1 MRSSV
6 GYCLRKSH
14 SLVVLL
20 LLLLAAGLFY
30 GLCTAFSATSAPA
43 AAKTVVRI
51 GWIETPDNLNPYVGT
66 QGTDFEIWTLNY
78 DGLVGGN
85 GTNTVLPQLA
95 TSWSVTPDGK
105 TWTFHIRHGVT
116 WQDGVPLTARDVA
129 FSYNYILAN
138 NLANWT
144 VYLTGIK
151 RAVAVDDYTVK
162 ILCNGP
168 KADILT
174 DTVYIV
180 PQHIWSKV
188 PGKAAGT
195 SYKVKVPLVGS
206 GPFQT
211 VAYEQ
216 DNYVT
221 MVANPNF
228 WGGRPKID
236 ELIFQTYQNA
246 DTMVSDLR
254 SGYLD
259 AAVGIPRA
267 QYAQV
272 SKTPGITASADAYWQ
287 FVELGMNCDPSPS
300 SKGNPVLLDE
310 RFRQALNWAVDRQKV
325 VSLAYAGF
333 ATVGSTLIPPYSP
346 YHWQPAADQM
356 YSYDPAKAD
365 QLLDAAGYKM
375 GPHGIRLDKHGK
387 PIVLRLYATSDYS
400 EDQIIAKLCVGWFKA
415 VGVKAV
421 LSVVDP
427 GFLESAQVSSVG
439 RQADARLRHVR
450 LVLDDGRRSQLH
462 GRIYTPEQIEG
473 WNDCSGQTPTSRSS
487 PPCRSGSSTRRSACD
502 RAKMQQIFYNAC
514 PYIIFAYPQMLEAYN
529 TAQVHGLDA
538 RAGQGRRGRLQ
549 LQQPRDLLYLR
560 AAAARTSS
568 LRRSSWLPSSAS
580 FPGVAALID
589 RGRWCRS
596 ARGADERR
604 RLFVLLEPLGGERR
618 YGRGLGGWRRELEAP
633 AGSGGNGHEDGV
645 AGTFVDERAQV
656 HERTLNVLAM
666 VGMRVDTQEGR
677 RSSPPRAPRSTRRA
691 TSCAFLRR
699 SSRRRC
705 ASPPGASPWELAAP
719 AGAFR

>member
-387 PIVLRLYATSDYS
+387 PIVLRLYATTDYS
-400 EDQIIAKLCVGWFKA
+400 EGQIIAKLCVGWFKA

-439 RQADARLRHVR
+439 SKLTPDYDMYVWYWTMD
-450 LVLDDGRRSQLH
+450 VDPNFMVS
-462 GRIYTPEQIEG
+462 IYTPAQIGG
-473 WNDCSGQTPTSRSS
+473 WNDCYWTNPAFTDLAALQITQLDKAQRVQTVQ
-487 PPCRSGSSTRRSACD
+487 
-502 RAKMQQIFYNAC
+502 KLQQIFYNAC
-514 PYIIFAYPQMLEAYN
+514 PYIIFAYPDMLEAYN
-529 TAQVHGLDA
+529 TGKFTGWTHEPAKVGA
-538 RAGQGRRGRLQ
+538 VVYNYNY
-549 LQQPRDLLYLR
+549 RDTYLR
-560 AAAARTSS
+560 LAAKTSVA
-568 LRRSSWLPSSAS
+568 SSAS
-580 FPGVAALID
+580 RTPLVALIVAVCVV
-589 RGRWCRS
+589 G
-596 ARGADERR
+596 GATAAVLVLLRR
-604 RLFVLLEPLGGERR
+604 RRR
-618 YGRGLGGWRRELEAP
+618 SRATELE
-633 AGSGGNGHEDGV
+633 
-645 AGTFVDERAQV
+645 
-656 HERTLNVLAM
+656 
-666 VGMRVDTQEGR
+666 
-677 RSSPPRAPRSTRRA
+677 
-691 TSCAFLRR
+691 
-699 SSRRRC
+699 
-705 ASPPGASPWELAAP
+705 
-719 AGAFR
+719 